1 MKWPKLNEDERALAF
16 VLMSNLLFPVIIAAI
31 VGGFIGGCLSNS
43 DMNVQHD
50 ELQDY
55 ASDVSNRLDRIEYAL
70 NMVSIPVQRKEESK

>member
-31 VGGFIGGCLSNS
+31 VGGLIGGCLSNS

-55 ASDVSNRLDRIEYAL
+55 ASAVSNRLDRIEYAL
-70 NMVSIPVQRKEESK
+70 NMFSIPVQRKEESK